1 MLRQKFVT
9 NIWSDNITIDE
20 SVLKLYDDWVEFEKT
35 LDPEGRTESTT
46 QNGWQYSFTP
56 KDKTPEWL
64 EMLQPQIRNIK
75 NEVTWSYVKSSWVV
89 DYHKGGFQDAHYHA
103 PENDLKTIIINLR
116 GEGDL
121 LLYDPR
127 PMAVSQ
133 GAPIVDIVK
142 LGQGDWIA
150 IPGWL
155 VHSTR
160 PCPDHRSIYVLDV
173 YS

>member
-1 MLRQKFVT
+1 MLKQKFVT
-9 NIWSDNITIDE
+9 NIWSDTFNIDNSLIKKFDE
-20 SVLKLYDDWVEFEKT
+20 WVDFEKT
-35 LDPEGRTESTT
+35 LDPEGRKEPTT

-56 KDKTPEWL
+56 KDKVPEWL
-64 EMLQPQIRNIK
+64 EKLQPQIKTIK
-75 NEVTWSYVKSSWVV
+75 EEIGWSYIKSSWVV
-89 DYHKGGFQDAHYHA
+89 DYNSGGFQDAHYHA
-103 PENDLKTIIINLR
+103 PENNLKTIIVNIR

-121 LLYDPR
+121 LLFDPR

-133 GAPIVDIVK
+133 GEPIVEIVNLK
-142 LGQGDWIA
+142 QGDWIA

-160 PCPDHRSIYVLDV
+160 PCSDRRSIYVLDV